1 MRKLRVRKR
10 FTDCSKRTE
19 YVYKY
24 WRRELS
30 VKISFRNLNVKFSF
44 KTLNVNFTFRVLIV
58 RFHMISMWTPLTR
71 NRGRGGV
78 VIATA
83 SCP

>member
-1 MRKLRVRKR
+1 M
-10 FTDCSKRTE
+10 
-19 YVYKY
+19 
-24 WRRELS
+24 
-30 VKISFRNLNVKFSF
+30 
-44 KTLNVNFTFRVLIV
+44 NFTFGVLIV

-71 NRGRGGV
+71 TRGTTLNVNFTFRVLIVRVHMISMWTPLTRTRGRGGV